1 MKKHLWVIVLMA
13 LFIVIVGCDK
23 DRDYD
28 MCMEEWAIFV
38 MDSDGDNNKKIK
50 DISSLNYVEFIHQT
64 DKLLYNSNDS
74 LFTIHLDGTEQKCI
88 SENIFVPGT
97 KLGYSKAEITEDGSS
112 IFFTGVI
119 NDNDDLYRYDV
130 DTGTITNLTQ
140 TDAVNERNLR
150 LSRNS
155 TCACFLAVTDTS
167 HAVCSFDLVTSEIDT
182 LYTSTKRIPGC
193 VASPDG
199 SKIYFA
205 EEVYDPGRY
214 YQTAIKELNR
224 QTSAVNVIDSISTNT
239 GAHEIVA
246 NDDFI
251 IYKRLGSGEWV
262 TFSLLD
268 GSMTTF
274 AKCMANSVNL
284 NNDNEVLF
292 VYQLAVWL
300 YKIESGGYV
309 KIRDGAESCAY
320 NMEETKICYIGR
332 YYRIRSEYITE

>member
-1 MKKHLWVIVLMA
+1 MEKPLLLIAIMT
-13 LFIVIVGCDK
+13 LFIVIVGCEK
-23 DRDYD
+23 DRDYE
-28 MCMEEWAIFV
+28 MAMEEWAIFV
-38 MDSDGDNNKKIK
+38 MDSDGSNNEKIK

-74 LFTIHLDGTEQKCI
+74 LFTIHFDGTDQKCI

-97 KLGYSKAEITEDGSS
+97 NLGYSKAEITEDGSS

-130 DTGTITNLTQ
+130 ETGTITNLTQ

-155 TCACFLAVTDTS
+155 TRACFLAATDTS

-205 EEVYDPGRY
+205 EEVYGPGRY

-224 QTSAVNVIDSISTNT
+224 LTSVVTVIDSISSST
-239 GAHEIVA
+239 GAHEIAA

-274 AKCMANSVNL
+274 AKCTANSVNL

-292 VYQLAVWL
+292 VYHLAVWL
-300 YKIESGGYV
+300 YKIESGEYD
-309 KIRDGAESCAY
+309 KIRDNADKCAY

-332 YYRIRSEYITE
+332 YYRKRSEYITE